1 MTSPYILV
9 ADDDPSILYL
19 VADIL
24 RDEGYAVELARNGR
38 EALDVIARRDV
49 PALVVLDMRMPVV
62 DGWEFASRLR
72 AQQLNPPILV
82 MTAARNAREWAAEI
96 EAVGYLAKPF
106 DLDDFLREVNR
117 LAPPPPDKAG
127 SDGRSLF
134 AVGLPA
140 SLLTAAIRRALAA
153 GSASRT
159 ARPA

>member
-1 MTSPYILV
+1 MTSPYILI
-9 ADDDPSILYL
+9 ADDDLSILYL

-117 LAPPPPDKAG
+117 LAPPPDKAG
-127 SDGRSLF
+127 PDGRSLF
-134 AVGLPA
+134 ALGLSA
-140 SLLTAAIRRALAA
+140 SVLGAAIRRALR
-153 GSASRT
+153 GQASRT

>member
-1 MTSPYILV
+1 MTSPYILI
-9 ADDDPSILYL
+9 ADDDPSILNL

-24 RDEGYAVELARNGR
+24 RGEGYAVELARNGR

-49 PALVVLDMRMPVV
+49 PALVVLDMRMPVI

-106 DLDDFLREVNR
+106 DLDDFLREVSR
-117 LAPPPPDKAG
+117 LAPPPEATG

-134 AVGLPA
+134 ALGPSA
-140 SLLTAAIRRALAA
+140 SLLAAAIRRAIAA
-153 GSASRT
+153 ASASRS